1 MANRYFGLLAG
12 IFTLSAAGT
21 LFAADLDA
29 PAAPFY
35 SRESIRKTP
44 ELFQETK
51 KFGEKSFEQYG
62 FRCGD
67 LMYSALPKAHGI
79 NRNPSWELSRFGT
92 IPLLRLASVA
102 MGGVRIGKQWIPLKR
117 HPGQETTV
125 FDREGKR
132 FITTL
137 PCTLEKTKDSA
148 IVLTQ
153 SLTPEGIIRIEVE
166 IRLPRNIS
174 QQKARLFLQT
184 LSYKEFANSSI
195 RIGEK
200 IFKVPDLSGNER
212 KEVLPLDAVEGEI
225 VLFSNQ
231 RNREIT
237 IRPAGR
243 VRLSVSALHQGEV
256 AGSSG
261 KYGYTFCFSFPE
273 GGNRLTLFLDIGKT
287 NPEFQNRQDTFAG
300 IDFWSNDRKH
310 IPDYTFSRNLLQN
323 PSFEAG
329 LDFYRDY
336 GWGRYYGEN
345 PPLYSVDETES
356 HSGKRSLRTRL
367 RRQQSGATRIA
378 TFITPAVPGKE
389 YTFSFYARSGVP
401 GTVLRLTCVGCRWGV
416 FPKTPSFPLSGKW
429 ERYEYT
435 VTAPDN
441 GLVFCFHADNSRADG
456 SAWLDDL
463 QLEMSPKATPFDS
476 TPVALKLLT
485 KQKERFYIGA
495 GEAIAPELRISG
507 RLPGRYLLKSRITD
521 LYYRSQELPEM
532 EFTLPASGETTVK
545 LPFASSD
552 LPFGPSELEALLTLP
567 DGRVHRSYHRMLKL
581 EVAPKTPFRKFFS
594 ILGGVSS
601 TPAADA
607 ALYAALGYGSTNYM
621 EDMERYK
628 LLLANG
634 ITDTGSGILK
644 YGPARLDP
652 VAKDLSRRLRFT
664 GEPFSEKLENE
675 IEELS
680 FRVAKANP
688 LIRTW
693 FLQAESRGKFRFL
706 MDKDYDSFVKLSLA
720 CRRGILRADPSLGW
734 MVEGGMPNM
743 SPLGD
748 VEITSRILRS
758 LKKLAPDVQPSA
770 IAIHPYR
777 KRPEDPD
784 LDSDAAVFL
793 KMVRDCGY
801 GKVPVLW
808 NEGIYHS
815 PYHVA
820 EWKLNTH
827 HACTTDHFR
836 QGTPS
841 YSIGWGERI
850 AAAYTMRSYVMAMKY
865 RDRIRSYNGW
875 LSWKDLFVDW
885 RSITAIGMIPNT
897 LCRLMDGMNY
907 RDDLRLSRNI
917 RAYLFEDEKGVPAA
931 VFWSHDPAV
940 DRGEKPSPEVEI
952 DFKGNPVEF
961 FDMMGNRLHFQSSGN
976 PSVLPVAPFPVIVKG
991 KAGSYALLK
1000 ESFAAGRVR
1009 GDASFPLEVL
1019 FRLKDPANGMITF
1032 ANRISRPF
1040 HGHVLVNG
1048 RRAALDI
1055 APGASTPLHF
1065 PLENVL
1071 TEKNGKINGS
1081 LTVYETSR
1089 REPFVQKISMD
1100 VLLIPNVSGK
1110 GLEKQAWIP
1119 LNNRSIWHAGAGK
1132 SRLEASYRAGW
1143 DECHF
1148 RLQVLVKDST
1158 RSLPSEKSMKF
1169 DYRYDGI
1176 QFYMD
1181 TFGDNATRSSSVPF
1195 DYNDYACSL
1204 SLGKDGKVRF
1214 YRECAPE
1221 QQLAGGIEAPL
1232 PGVEVTGTGTTV
1244 TPVEGGMLYSVVLPQ
1259 SMLLPLELKENAF
1272 FRFGLIVNDS
1282 DGKNR
1287 VQTLTNLPGSGGTP
1301 YSDPHRWRECLLSR

>member
-1 MANRYFGLLAG
+1 M
-12 IFTLSAAGT
+12 
-21 LFAADLDA
+21 
-29 PAAPFY
+29 
-35 SRESIRKTP
+35 
-44 ELFQETK
+44 
-51 KFGEKSFEQYG
+51 
-62 FRCGD
+62 
-67 LMYSALPKAHGI
+67 
-79 NRNPSWELSRFGT
+79 
-92 IPLLRLASVA
+92 
-102 MGGVRIGKQWIPLKR
+102 
-117 HPGQETTV
+117 
-125 FDREGKR
+125 
-132 FITTL
+132 
-137 PCTLEKTKDSA
+137 
-148 IVLTQ
+148 
-153 SLTPEGIIRIEVE
+153 
-166 IRLPRNIS
+166 
-174 QQKARLFLQT
+174 
-184 LSYKEFANSSI
+184 
-195 RIGEK
+195 
-200 IFKVPDLSGNER
+200 
-212 KEVLPLDAVEGEI
+212 
-225 VLFSNQ
+225 
-231 RNREIT
+231 
-237 IRPAGR
+237 
-243 VRLSVSALHQGEV
+243 
-256 AGSSG
+256 
-261 KYGYTFCFSFPE
+261 
-273 GGNRLTLFLDIGKT
+273 
-287 NPEFQNRQDTFAG
+287 
-300 IDFWSNDRKH
+300 
-310 IPDYTFSRNLLQN
+310 
-323 PSFEAG
+323 
-329 LDFYRDY
+329 
-336 GWGRYYGEN
+336 
-345 PPLYSVDETES
+345 
-356 HSGKRSLRTRL
+356 
-367 RRQQSGATRIA
+367 
-378 TFITPAVPGKE
+378 
-389 YTFSFYARSGVP
+389 
-401 GTVLRLTCVGCRWGV
+401 

-507 RLPGRYLLKSRITD
+507 RLPGRYLLKSRIH
-521 LYYRSQELPEM
+521 RSVLSFAGASGDGIHASGLRGNHRETSVCKFRSSVRPLGAGGASDSSGRARAQELSPDAETGGRAEDAVPEV
-532 EFTLPASGETTVK
+532 L
-545 LPFASSD
+545 
-552 LPFGPSELEALLTLP
+552 
-567 DGRVHRSYHRMLKL
+567 
-581 EVAPKTPFRKFFS
+581 S

-836 QGTPS
+836 QGTL
-841 YSIGWGERI
+841 YVYLLERI

-940 DRGEKPSPEVEI
+940 DRGEKTVS
-952 DFKGNPVEF
+952 GS
-961 FDMMGNRLHFQSSGN
+961 GNRLQ
-976 PSVLPVAPFPVIVKG
+976 
-991 KAGSYALLK
+991 
-1000 ESFAAGRVR
+1000 R
-1009 GDASFPLEVL
+1009 
-1019 FRLKDPANGMITF
+1019 
-1032 ANRISRPF
+1032 
-1040 HGHVLVNG
+1040 
-1048 RRAALDI
+1048 
-1055 APGASTPLHF
+1055 
-1065 PLENVL
+1065 
-1071 TEKNGKINGS
+1071 
-1081 LTVYETSR
+1081 
-1089 REPFVQKISMD
+1089 Q
-1100 VLLIPNVSGK
+1100 
-1110 GLEKQAWIP
+1110 
-1119 LNNRSIWHAGAGK
+1119 
-1132 SRLEASYRAGW
+1132 
-1143 DECHF
+1143 
-1148 RLQVLVKDST
+1148 
-1158 RSLPSEKSMKF
+1158 
-1169 DYRYDGI
+1169 
-1176 QFYMD
+1176 
-1181 TFGDNATRSSSVPF
+1181 
-1195 DYNDYACSL
+1195 
-1204 SLGKDGKVRF
+1204 
-1214 YRECAPE
+1214 
-1221 QQLAGGIEAPL
+1221 
-1232 PGVEVTGTGTTV
+1232 
-1244 TPVEGGMLYSVVLPQ
+1244 
-1259 SMLLPLELKENAF
+1259 
-1272 FRFGLIVNDS
+1272 
-1282 DGKNR
+1282 
-1287 VQTLTNLPGSGGTP
+1287 SGGV
-1301 YSDPHRWRECLLSR
+1301 L